1 MNRIK
6 SLSNRVLEEH
16 KSKFGAD
23 FTSNKRVLDE
33 ITTIRSKSLR
43 NQIAGYI
50 TRFIKKEIRD
60 IKSKQARILAES
72 KKSIEI
78 EPKSE
83 PQRQD
88 DVDDTTKLEPKPKL
102 DATIPKPISDTKSDT
117 TTKTPPPDP
126 STTSNTKLKSV
137 TTSEK
142 SESTQ

>member
-23 FTSNKRVLDE
+23 FTSNKKMLDE

-72 KKSIEI
+72 KKSIKI

-83 PQRQD
+83 PKPQS
-88 DVDDTTKLEPKPKL
+88 DVADTVKLEDKP
-102 DATIPKPISDTKSDT
+102 KSDT
-117 TTKTPPPDP
+117 SIQTPPSDP
-126 STTSNTKLKSV
+126 SDTATST
-137 TTSEK
+137 K
-142 SESTQ
+142 SESTTTPEQQSEPTQ